1 MTKGW
6 SFSIDRGGTFT
17 DIVARSPEG
26 RLLTAKLLSD
36 NPEQYDDAAVEGIRR
51 MLAGPESRHCDERSD
66 EAIQLPQPQPDGLPR
81 SARNDGGLTVKMGT
95 TVATNALLERKG
107 EKLVL
112 AITGGFGDALRIGY
126 QARPDIFAR
135 QIILPEAL
143 YDHVV
148 EIDER
153 VTAEGEVLR
162 PLDLQGARSSL
173 ISAYEAGYRAIA
185 IVLMHGWRWTA
196 HEAALAALA
205 EEIGFTQVSAS
216 HRVGPLVKLVARGD
230 TTVVDAYLSPV
241 LRRYVDRVVAALGS
255 EARLFFMQS
264 SGGLTDAGAFQG
276 KDAIL
281 SGPAGGIVG
290 MAKTAQ
296 EAGFERII
304 GFDMGGTS
312 TDVSHHAGAYERT
325 NETVVAGVR
334 VRAPMLEIHTVAAGG
349 GSVCHYDGARF
360 RVGPDSAGAVPGPAC
375 YRRGGPLTI
384 TDCNIVLGK
393 IRPEHFPRVF
403 GPGGDEP
410 IDAEASLALCEAIGA
425 EAGMSA
431 KEAAAGF
438 VRIAVDNMASAIK
451 RISIARGHDVTRYTL
466 ACFGGAGGQHAC
478 LVADALGMERVMI
491 HPLAGVLSAYGM
503 GLADMVELRQR
514 SVGGEPLGQILA
526 ELADEAM
533 AALEAQ
539 GVGDVEFRW
548 RAALRYDGSDSS
560 LEVDA
565 GGFEAMRAA
574 FEAAHKVRFGF
585 VSPETPVVV
594 ETAIVEASSSPS
606 RSDGEGHQAKPGG
619 GANGADGPPAALRAV
634 PLPTSF
640 ARGDDEVVDRSTLSP
655 GALIPGPALIID
667 PSATT
672 VVEPGWQ
679 AEVDRLGNLILTR
692 STPRESA
699 RAVGTEADPVML
711 EVFNNLFMAVAEEM
725 GVALQNTASSVNIK
739 ERLDFSCALF
749 DSGGALIANAPHIPV
764 HLGSMGDSIR
774 TVIDSR
780 GEGRDG
786 RGIREGDVY
795 VLNAP
800 YRGGTHLPDITVI
813 MPVFAE
819 AGDEAPA
826 WYVAARGHHA
836 DVGGIAP
843 GSMPPDSHRIDEEG
857 VLIDNAL
864 LVDEGR
870 FLEAEMLALLAS
882 GQWPARRPDRNI
894 SDLKAQIAACARG
907 AAEMRRVA
915 GEYGREV
922 VDAYMAHVQANAEE
936 AVRRLIGRLRDGDF
950 RYAMDNGAQVCV
962 SVKVDPATRSAVVD
976 FTGTSDQQP
985 NNFNAPYSICRAATL
1000 YVFRTLVDDRIP
1012 MNDGCLRP
1020 ITLIVPEGS
1029 MLRPR
1034 YPAAVVAG
1042 NVETSQVITD
1052 ALFAACRALAPSQG
1066 TMNNFTFG
1074 NAHHQYYETIA
1085 GGAGAG
1091 PGFDGASAVQTHMT
1105 NSRLTDPEVLETRY
1119 PVLVERFAIRRGSG
1133 GEGAHRG
1140 GDGVERHIRFRRPMR
1155 ANILSN
1161 RREVAPRGIEGGGDA
1176 KPGVNQVVR
1185 ANGTVETLSA
1195 TASAEMREG
1204 DLFVIETP
1212 GGGGYGVPSSSPSQR
1227 DGEGD
1232 HAKHG
1237 GGASSAGSP
1246 STALR
1251 AVPLPTPSAQGGP
1264 EE

>member
-17 DIVARSPEG
+17 DIVARAPDG

-51 MLAGPESRHCDERSD
+51 MLAGQDAAD
-66 EAIQLPQPQPDGLPR
+66 A
-81 SARNDGGLTVKMGT
+81 LTVKMGT

-107 EKLVL
+107 EAVVL
-112 AITGGFGDALRIGY
+112 AITRGFGDALRIGY

-135 QIILPEAL
+135 RIVLPEAL
-143 YDHVV
+143 YGEVI
-148 EIDER
+148 EMDER
-153 VTAEGEVLR
+153 VTADGEVLR
-162 PLDLQGARSSL
+162 PLDLEAARASL
-173 ISAYEAGYRAIA
+173 ISAHEAGYRAIA

-196 HEAALAALA
+196 HEAALAELA

-216 HRVGPLVKLVARGD
+216 HRVGPLIKLVGRGD
-230 TTVVDAYLSPV
+230 TAVVDAYLSPV
-241 LRRYVDRVVAALGS
+241 LRRYVDRVVAALGG

-264 SGGLTDAGAFQG
+264 SGGLTDAAAFQG

-290 MAKTAQ
+290 MAKTAG
-296 EAGFERII
+296 EAGFDRVI

-312 TDVSHHAGAYERT
+312 TDVSHYAGAYERT

-384 TDCNIVLGK
+384 TDCNVVLGK
-393 IRPEHFPRVF
+393 IRPEHFPAVF
-403 GPGGDEP
+403 GPTGDQP
-410 IDAEASLALCEAIGA
+410 IDAAASHAWCAAIAG
-425 EAGMSA
+425 EAGLTA
-431 KEAAAGF
+431 REAAQGF
-438 VRIAVDNMASAIK
+438 IRIAVDNMASAIK

-466 ACFGGAGGQHAC
+466 QCFGGAGGQHAC
-478 LVADALGMERVMI
+478 LVADALGIGRVLI

-514 SVGGEPLGQILA
+514 SVGGEALEGVLD
-526 ELADEAM
+526 ELAAAAE
-533 AALEAQ
+533 AALRAQ
-539 GVGDVEFRW
+539 GVGEVALKR
-548 RAALRYDGSDSS
+548 RAALRYEGSDSS
-560 LEVDA
+560 LEVEVAEFDT
-565 GGFEAMRAA
+565 MRVA
-574 FEAAHKVRFGF
+574 FEEAHRLRFGF
-585 VSPETPVVV
+585 ISPETPVVV
-594 ETAIVEASSSPS
+594 ETAIVEAVGQNSSPS
-606 RSDGEGHQAKPGG
+606 LLGEGDQAKPGG
-619 GANGADGPPAALRAV
+619 GENAALAPPPPPDCGGPPPRGKLGEEFPLYDRAE
-634 PLPTSF
+634 LN
-640 ARGDDEVVDRSTLSP
+640 P

-679 AEVDRLGNLILTR
+679 AEVDPLGNLILTR
-692 STPRESA
+692 AVPRETA
-699 RAVGTEADPVML
+699 HAIGTDADPVML

-749 DSGGALIANAPHIPV
+749 DRGGALIANAPHIPV

-774 TVIDSR
+774 TVIEAR

-786 RGIREGDVY
+786 RGIRPGDVY

-813 MPVFAE
+813 MPVFA
-819 AGDEAPA
+819 ADGDPDPA

-836 DVGGIAP
+836 DIGGIAP
-843 GSMPPDSHRIDEEG
+843 GSMPPDSHTIHDEG

-864 LVDEGR
+864 LVDEDR
-870 FLEAEMLALLAS
+870 FLEAEMRALLAC
-882 GQWPARRPDRNI
+882 GPWPARKPDRNI
-894 SDLKAQIAACARG
+894 SDLKAQVAACARG

-915 GEYGREV
+915 GEYGRET
-922 VDAYMAHVQANAEE
+922 VDAYMVHVQANAEE
-936 AVRRLIGRLRDGDF
+936 AVRRLVGRLRDGSF
-950 RYAMDNGAQVCV
+950 RYAMDNGAEVCV
-962 SVKVDPATRSAVVD
+962 AVRVDPATRSATVD
-976 FTGTSDQQP
+976 FTGTSAQQP

-1000 YVFRTLVDDRIP
+1000 YVFRTLVDDAIP

-1020 ITLIVPEGS
+1020 ITLVVPEGS
-1029 MLRPR
+1029 MLNPH

-1074 NAHHQYYETIA
+1074 NMCHQYYETIA

-1091 PGFDGASAVQTHMT
+1091 PDFDGASAVQTHMT

-1133 GEGAHRG
+1133 GAGRQRG
-1140 GDGVERHIRFRRPMR
+1140 GDGVERHIRFRERMR

-1176 KPGVNQVVR
+1176 QPGVNQVVR
-1185 ANGTVETLSA
+1185 ADGTVETLSA

-1204 DLFVIETP
+1204 DMFVIETP
-1212 GGGGYGVPSSSPSQR
+1212 GGGGF
-1227 DGEGD
+1227 
-1232 HAKHG
+1232 G
-1237 GGASSAGSP
+1237 GISA
-1246 STALR
+1246 
-1251 AVPLPTPSAQGGP
+1251 
-1264 EE
+1264 

>member
-51 MLAGPESRHCDERSD
+51 LVAGPEARHCEERSD
-66 EAIQLPQPQPDGLPR
+66 EAIQLPGAQRSGLLR
-81 SARNDGGLTVKMGT
+81 SARNDGLTVKMGT

-112 AITGGFGDALRIGY
+112 AVTAGFADALRIGY

-148 EIDER
+148 EVDER

-162 PLDLQGARSSL
+162 PLDLEAARSSL
-173 ISAYEAGYRAIA
+173 TSAYKAGYRAIA
-185 IVLMHGWRWTA
+185 IVLMHGWRWTE

-216 HRVGPLVKLVARGD
+216 HRVGPLIKLVGRGD

-241 LRRYVDRVVAALGS
+241 LRRYVDRVVAALGA

-290 MAKTAQ
+290 MAKTAR
-296 EAGFERII
+296 EAGFDRII

-312 TDVSHHAGAYERT
+312 TDVSHYAGAYERT
-325 NETVVAGVR
+325 NETIVAGVR

-349 GSVCHYDGARF
+349 GSICHYDGARF

-384 TDCNIVLGK
+384 TDCNVVLGK
-393 IRPEHFPRVF
+393 IRAEHFPRVF

-410 IDAEASLALCEAIGA
+410 IDPAAAHALCEAIGA

-431 KEAAAGF
+431 REAAAGF
-438 VRIAVDNMASAIK
+438 IRIAVDNMASAIK

-503 GLADMVELRQR
+503 GLADMVDLRQR
-514 SVGGEPLGQILA
+514 SVGGEVLDDVLA
-526 ELADEAM
+526 ELAEEAEK
-533 AALEAQ
+533 ALKGQGIEA
-539 GVGDVEFRW
+539 VVLKR
-548 RAALRYDGSDSS
+548 RAALRYEGSDSS
-560 LEVDA
+560 LEVEA
-565 GGFEAMRAA
+565 GNFEAMRAA
-574 FEAAHKVRFGF
+574 FEEAHRVRFGF

-606 RSDGEGHQAKPGG
+606 RSDGEGDHPKGGGGVAGTDLRHLPLHQASP
-619 GANGADGPPAALRAV
+619 GPPPHAAHGEAIYDRASLRA
-634 PLPTSF
+634 
-640 ARGDDEVVDRSTLSP
+640 GDSIS
-655 GALIPGPALIID
+655 GPALIID

-679 AEVDRLGNLILTR
+679 AVVDRLGNLILTR
-692 STPRESA
+692 SAPRESSNA
-699 RAVGTEADPVML
+699 TGTDANPVML

-780 GEGRDG
+780 GDGRDG

-813 MPVFAE
+813 MPVFA
-819 AGDEAPA
+819 AKGDEAPA

-857 VLIDNAL
+857 VLIDNVL

-882 GQWPARRPDRNI
+882 GPWPARRPDRNI
-894 SDLKAQIAACARG
+894 SDLKAQVAACARG
-907 AAEMRRVA
+907 AAEMRRVS

-922 VDAYMAHVQANAEE
+922 VDAYMGHVQANAEE

-950 RYAMDNGAQVCV
+950 RYAMDNGAEVRV
-962 SVKVDPATRSAVVD
+962 SVKVDPAARSAIVD

-985 NNFNAPYSICRAATL
+985 NNFNAPFSICRAATL

-1020 ITLIVPEGS
+1020 ITLVVPEGS

-1091 PGFDGASAVQTHMT
+1091 PDFDGASAVQTHMT
-1105 NSRLTDPEVLETRY
+1105 NSRLTDPEILETRY

-1133 GEGAHRG
+1133 GDGAHKG
-1140 GDGVERHIRFRRPMR
+1140 GDGVERHIRFREPMR

-1204 DLFVIETP
+1204 DMFVIETP
-1212 GGGGYGVPSSSPSQR
+1212 GGGGFGAPSSSPSR
-1227 DGEGD
+1227 RVGEGD
-1232 HAKHG
+1232 PAKPG
-1237 GGASSAGSP
+1237 GGVAGP
-1246 STALR
+1246 DKEDR
-1251 AVPLPTPSAQGGP
+1251 A
-1264 EE
+1264 